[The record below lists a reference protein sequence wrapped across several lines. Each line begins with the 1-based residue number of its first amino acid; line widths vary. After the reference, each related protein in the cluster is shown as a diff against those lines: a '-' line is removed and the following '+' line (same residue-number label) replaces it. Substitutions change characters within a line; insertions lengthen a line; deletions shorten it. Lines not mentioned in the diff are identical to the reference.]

1 MRILFCNYEYP
12 PLGGGGGVVNA
23 MLAEALA
30 ERGHRV
36 VALTSRG
43 LAAPAQSTE
52 NGVEVVR
59 VPVFFRKHQSVA
71 NLVSMAAYIPQAI
84 RMGIRLLAR
93 ERFDVINTH
102 FVVPTGPV
110 GDWLS
115 RRSGIPNVLSL
126 HGGDLYDPSKFLSP
140 HRHWPLR
147 LAVRRLLH
155 RADLVVGQSSN
166 TLDNM
171 RRYYAADVDA
181 LRIPLGIRRPPE
193 GTARRSDYAF
203 AEDDVLIAAVGRLVA
218 RKAVDQLLDTIAEL
232 RAPRLRLL
240 VIGDGPL
247 RDELARQA
255 SALGVGDNV
264 RMLGHVDEREKFR
277 ILRMCDAYASTSQH
291 EGFGLV
297 FLEAMAAGLPVVC
310 YDNGGQTDFLREGMT
325 GFLVPLNDRRALAR
339 AVRRLADDAAL
350 RRRIGAHNRAAVE
363 EFFIEHCAERYEAAY
378 SSVIT
383 PGAGGIRDAA
393 A

>member
-1 MRILFCNYEYP
+1 
-12 PLGGGGGVVNA
+12 
-23 MLAEALA
+23 
-30 ERGHRV
+30 
-36 VALTSRG
+36 
-43 LAAPAQSTE
+43 
-52 NGVEVVR
+52 
-59 VPVFFRKHQSVA
+59 
-71 NLVSMAAYIPQAI
+71 
-84 RMGIRLLAR
+84 
-93 ERFDVINTH
+93 
-102 FVVPTGPV
+102 
-110 GDWLS
+110 
-115 RRSGIPNVLSL
+115 
-126 HGGDLYDPSKFLSP
+126 
-140 HRHWPLR
+140 
-147 LAVRRLLH
+147 
-155 RADLVVGQSSN
+155 
-166 TLDNM
+166 
-171 RRYYAADVDA
+171 
-181 LRIPLGIRRPPE
+181 
-193 GTARRSDYAF
+193 
-203 AEDDVLIAAVGRLVA
+203 VA

>member
-1 MRILFCNYEYP
+1 
-12 PLGGGGGVVNA
+12 
-23 MLAEALA
+23 
-30 ERGHRV
+30 
-36 VALTSRG
+36 
-43 LAAPAQSTE
+43 
-52 NGVEVVR
+52 VR